1 MKTVQEIDE
10 STLRPVKADEQGVW
24 QASGALASVGAHPW
38 ALSSIVAALLADSR
52 RDADSYVKLYNAGRG
67 AE

>member
-1 MKTVQEIDE
+1 MKTVQKIVE
-10 STLRPVKADEQGVW
+10 STLRPVEAVDQGVW
-24 QASGALASVGAHPW
+24 QSSGALANVGAHPW

-52 RDADSYVKLYNAGRG
+52 RDADTYVKLYNAGRG